1 MSTIETQRKLEVCF
15 TPALLPNY
23 EIDGK
28 IVVVID
34 VFRATTAII
43 TGMQYGVKEII
54 PVKDIEDAFE
64 YKHRGFITAAER
76 KGEVVEGFDFG
87 NSPFAFMDE
96 NLRGETIV
104 LTTTNCTTAMLQVK
118 HANKTF
124 LGAFINITAVA
135 EQLNRESDDVILLCA
150 GWKNKFSIEDALFAG
165 ALAERLL
172 NKFNFTTDCDS
183 TIAAHTIYLA
193 AKTDIPA
200 YLKQSSHRKRLGHL
214 NLERDIEYC
223 LKKDQATVVPQFDG
237 YSIKL
242 VEVEVVG

>member
-1 MSTIETQRKLEVCF
+1 M
-15 TPALLPNY
+15 
-23 EIDGK
+23 
-28 IVVVID
+28 VID
-34 VFRATTAII
+34 VLRATSAII
-43 TGMQYGVKEII
+43 TGIQYGIKEII
-54 PVKDIEDAFE
+54 PVKDIEDALE

-96 NLRGETIV
+96 NLKGQSVV

-124 LGAFINITAVA
+124 LGAFVNISAVA
-135 EQLNRESDDVILLCA
+135 ERLSRENDDVVLLCA

-172 NKFNFTTDCDS
+172 NQYNFTTDCDS
-183 TIAAHTIYLA
+183 TLAAHTIYLA
-193 AKTDIPA
+193 AKSDIPD
-200 YLKQSSHRKRLGHL
+200 YLKRSSHRIRLGHL
-214 NLERDIEYC
+214 HLERDIEYC

-237 YSIKL
+237 YSIKI
-242 VEVEVVG
+242 VEVEVMG